1 MTVHSIPTELAG
13 ACAVAP
19 ASDDDAVA
27 GTPASYV
34 ATPASTQQAAAVLT
48 AAATL
53 GLSVVPRGTGTKLA
67 WGSPATAC
75 DLIVDTS
82 KLNQVISHEAGDLV
96 ASVQAGV
103 LLPDLAK
110 LLEAAGQRL
119 ALDPATEGTIGGLI
133 ATNAAGPLRFRYGA
147 PRDLLIGLTV
157 VRADG
162 TVAHSGGKVVKNVAG
177 YDLGKL
183 FSGSYG
189 TLGLITEATFR
200 LHPKPASSAVVTLTA
215 HDPQAAATAALAA
228 ASSPLAPSAIELD
241 WPSAAALITVATL
254 VEGDDESVQERAGRM
269 ESLLASQR
277 GAAEPSVGPFPP
289 FWGRRTDGSA
299 TLRVTYWPAQ
309 LADVLTAIRAAGLD
323 PAISGSAA
331 TGVLH
336 VELSADAGG
345 VTGYVSALRSG
356 LAALPAPA
364 DGMWPA
370 ATTSAVVVSAP
381 PQVRSQLDMWG
392 PVPALPL
399 MRAVK
404 DHFDPEH
411 RMAPGRGPGGI

>member
-13 ACAVAP
+13 ACEVAP
-19 ASDDDAVA
+19 ASDADAVS
-27 GTPASYV
+27 GTPATYV
-34 ATPASTQQAAAVLT
+34 ATPASTGQAAAVLT

-53 GLSVVPRGTGTKLA
+53 GLSVLPRGTGSKLA
-67 WGSPATAC
+67 WGTPPAAC

-96 ASVQAGV
+96 VSVQAGV
-103 LLPDLAK
+103 LVTDLAQV
-110 LLEAAGQRL
+110 LDAAGQRL
-119 ALDPATEGTIGGLI
+119 ALDPPWPGTIGGLV

-183 FSGSYG
+183 FAGSYG

-200 LHPKPASSAVVTLTA
+200 LHPRPAAAAVVSLTSP
-215 HDPQAAATAALAA
+215 DPEAAATAALAA

-241 WPSAAALITVATL
+241 WPSSSAPITVAVL
-254 VEGDDESVQERAGRM
+254 VEGDEISVTERAARM
-269 ESLLASQR
+269 QSLLAGQR
-277 GAAEPSVGPFPP
+277 GAAEPSVGPFPS
-289 FWGRRTDGSA
+289 FWGRRTDGGT

-323 PAISGSAA
+323 PAINGSAA
-331 TGVLH
+331 AGVLH
-336 VELSADAGG
+336 VDLPPDAHGAAEF
-345 VTGYVSALRSG
+345 VTALRTSLTT
-356 LAALPAPA
+356 LAPPA
-364 DGMWPA
+364 DGAWPA
-370 ATTSAVVVSAP
+370 ASTSAVVVSAP
-381 PQVRSQLDMWG
+381 PDVRSQLDIWG

-399 MRAVK
+399 MRSVK
-404 DHFDPEH
+404 YQFDPEH